1 MYIFE
6 EMKVNKFKLV
16 RIPSKGEYFNTGRY
30 IAEKG
35 GMYGGEE
42 GEGVD
47 AIGTDKLSDTEALM
61 VELDRQ
67 QTNDKD

>member
-1 MYIFE
+1 MYVFE
-6 EMKVNKFKLV
+6 ELKVNKFKLV

-30 IAEKG
+30 MAEKG

-42 GEGVD
+42 GTAVD
-47 AIGTDKLSDTEALM
+47 ARGTDKIADTEALM

-67 QTNDKD
+67 RENEAE

>member
-30 IAEKG
+30 MAEKG

-42 GEGVD
+42 GDGVD
-47 AIGTDKLSDTEALM
+47 ARGTDKVTDANALII
-61 VELDRQ
+61 ELDHQ
-67 QTNDKD
+67 KPSEEE